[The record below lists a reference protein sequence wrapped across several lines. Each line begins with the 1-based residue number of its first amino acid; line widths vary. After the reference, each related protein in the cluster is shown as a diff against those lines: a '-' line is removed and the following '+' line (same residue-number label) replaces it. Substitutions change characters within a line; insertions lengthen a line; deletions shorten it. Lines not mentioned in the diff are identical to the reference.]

1 MKKILL
7 ILLVV
12 LGISGCGNSNTQSG
26 GNNID
31 TLSIAF
37 VPSKNPDEI
46 LQKTGPLADMI
57 KNKLSEKGYN
67 VNKVD
72 ISVSSSY
79 EAAGE
84 GLAAGTIDVGF
95 IPAGTYILNEN
106 DGVEP
111 ILAATRFGLNK
122 TSDNPND
129 WNDGQPTT
137 TTDEQVTFYDSLI
150 VAGPSQ
156 KGKELAQKSKENKLT
171 WEDLKSA
178 KWCTSSP
185 TSSAGYIYPNQWLK
199 DNYQKTIEDLGDST
213 IQTQSYGDSL
223 SRLATESCDISLGY
237 GDYRIDYEKDWIGN
251 NIWTDTN
258 LIGIAGPISNDI
270 IAISNNSK
278 NMSDGLKKALQD
290 SMIEIA
296 QTPEGLEAISV
307 YSHKG
312 YKVAKP
318 EDFEMERKINQNK

>member
-199 DNYQKTIEDLGDST
+199 DNYQKTIE
-213 IQTQSYGDSL
+213 
-223 SRLATESCDISLGY
+223 E
-237 GDYRIDYEKDWIGN
+237 IGR
-251 NIWTDTN
+251 
-258 LIGIAGPISNDI
+258 AH
-270 IAISNNSK
+270 
-278 NMSDGLKKALQD
+278 
-290 SMIEIA
+290 
-296 QTPEGLEAISV
+296 V
-307 YSHKG
+307 
-312 YKVAKP
+312 
-318 EDFEMERKINQNK
+318 